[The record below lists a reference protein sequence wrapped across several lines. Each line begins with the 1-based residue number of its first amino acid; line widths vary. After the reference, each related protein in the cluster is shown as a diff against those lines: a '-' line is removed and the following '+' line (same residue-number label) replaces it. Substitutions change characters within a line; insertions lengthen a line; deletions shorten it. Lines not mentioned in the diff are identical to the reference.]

1 MKFVSVKPITLIRA
15 TTILFLGI
23 VCGIQLGLYMFDYY
37 DDGIAEFQSLVIGL
51 IMVLCAL
58 AFVVLQFRSE

>member
-23 VCGIQLGLYMFDYY
+23 VCGMQLGLYMCDYY
-37 DDGIAEFQSLVIGL
+37 DDGVADIQSLIIGV

-58 AFVVLQFRSE
+58 GFVSLQYRSD

>member
-1 MKFVSVKPITLIRA
+1 MKFVFVKPITLVRA

-37 DDGIAEFQSLVIGL
+37 DDGIAELQTLVIG
-51 IMVLCAL
+51 IVMVLCAL
-58 AFVVLQFRSE
+58 GFVVLQFRSE